1 MSEFPRPRLPPT
13 PSEQRTVFV
22 FALILAALF
31 VAEIVSHYSPTKLSI
46 VLVFAWW
53 VPLLVLHEL
62 AHAVTARAL
71 GWRVSEIVIGFG
83 RELYRFRV
91 GSTLVRIRVLLLE
104 GYVVPQPDRVAGAR
118 IKSALIYLA
127 GPLSEVLLV
136 LGIWAVLG
144 ERLFAHEQSYGLIAV
159 QSLALA
165 ASMGAAFNLI
175 PFKSGQGLSDGLGAW
190 LSLFASDGSF
200 QVRLAAHEI
209 ARARRALYLEDWQ
222 QAQQL
227 LDEALTQYPRDPQ
240 LLGLRAIAIAGLGD
254 ADKAIAELEA
264 LGHPNDQPE
273 LLRHELLLDAA
284 WVVLIGGERNLLYEA
299 QQACE
304 RALQVWPTSLR
315 AHLTLGR
322 VLLER
327 AQAAAAEQHLLMAYR
342 SAADQPEEP
351 QLLALLAIAAREQ
364 NNRDFMQRFLSALDL
379 DKLGPE
385 LRRRIQGES
394 QP

>member
-1 MSEFPRPRLPPT
+1 
-13 PSEQRTVFV
+13 VFV

-31 VAEIVSHYSPTKLSI
+31 TAEIASHYNPAKLSI
-46 VLVFAWW
+46 LLVFAWW
-53 VPLLVLHEL
+53 VPLLVLHE
-62 AHAVTARAL
+62 ASHAAMARAL

-83 RELYRFRV
+83 RELYRFQL
-91 GSTLVRIRVLLLE
+91 GGTLVRIRVLLLE
-104 GYVVPQPDRVAGAR
+104 GYVVPQPDRVDGAR

-127 GPLSEVLLV
+127 GPLSEVFLV
-136 LGIWAVLG
+136 FGLWAWLGD
-144 ERLFAHEQSYGLIAV
+144 RLFEQSQQYSMIAV

-165 ASMGAAFNLI
+165 AAMGAAFNLI

-190 LSLFASDGSF
+190 LSLFASEGSF
-200 QVRLAAHEI
+200 QVRLAASEI
-209 ARARRALYLEDWQ
+209 GRARRALYLEQWQ
-222 QAQQL
+222 SALEVLDQAL
-227 LDEALTQYPRDPQ
+227 VQYPKDAQ
-240 LLGLRAIAIAGLGD
+240 LLGLRAVAIAGLGD
-254 ADKAIAELEA
+254 CEKAIAELEA
-264 LGHPNDQPE
+264 LGHPSDQPE

-284 WVVLIGGERNLLYEA
+284 WVVMVASERTMFYEA

-304 RALQVWPTSLR
+304 RALELWPTSLR

-327 AQAAAAEQHLLMAYR
+327 GQPAAAEQHLLMAYR

-364 NNRDFMQRFLSALDL
+364 NNTDFMHRFLSALDL

-385 LRRRIQGES
+385 LRRRARGES
-394 QP
+394 Q